1 MELINREEEK
11 VQELSAEKMII
22 KRAFRKYSKAALEWE
37 RLGKNLWETV
47 VCPNFTNRGGIKLL
61 TLKVRQFSHALRGAI
76 ISVSPLTLNLK
87 SK

>member
-37 RLGKNLWETV
+37 RLGKNLWVGVYVSEIVLCVCECMAKV
-47 VCPNFTNRGGIKLL
+47 VGII
-61 TLKVRQFSHALRGAI
+61 G
-76 ISVSPLTLNLK
+76 
-87 SK
+87 

>member
-1 MELINREEEK
+1 MYKNN
-11 VQELSAEKMII
+11 VSAEKMII
-22 KRAFRKYSKAALEWE
+22 KREFRKYSKAALEWK

-47 VCPNFTNRGGIKLL
+47 VCPNFTNRGRIKRH
-61 TLKVRQFSHALRGAI
+61 TLKVRQFSHALRGAV